1 MMDRSTAEH
10 TTEDFSS
17 LFNTVTQP
25 LVKEVNQD
33 STSSGTVSQE
43 PQNRNPLLVRRPVVR
58 AYRFKKET
66 SICGFTCS
74 CCYHTLLKA
83 RRRKMGE
90 NHSTEAA
97 RPSSYKATELQP
109 PLEPNNSSQSSSS
122 QTAEEVIDTVA
133 DGQTTSTAV
142 PSAVD
147 LGGEGD
153 GGGEKETVENISG
166 HGTTPTLDN
175 AELFGQPVAVGGL
188 VTRETGGEKVQFAAK
203 KPRRNSSAFLLAKV
217 AESEKDEPVWVVDE
231 SNAETLGKTSP
242 EAQVPIPQ
250 DEGNSLAPPN
260 DSPVFRPTI
269 KRKRIY
275 HVFRDSPQKLG
286 SDDQRHNNGD
296 ASTED
301 SGTKLLVVKC
311 MGDVTPEAD
320 SKEDEPL
327 EPSAKRMKVDDYSKE
342 IGSEQDTATESD
354 AKSETSACVS
364 SQLSRSS
371 ESTSIP
377 STFHLRRRRNSETIG
392 RLGARSFVRSR
403 STSGRL
409 KLETS
414 MTTGSRS
421 SSRQPVNRSVITRSM
436 TSASCSSNRKS
447 VERPT
452 SARKQ
457 LSLHLRTA
465 SAPNSPG
472 VFTRS
477 QARCRRISE
486 STVCF
491 QRTLRSRRIR
501 VRTPKCVSSR
511 SIENG
516 KTPKTP
522 KKAVRRLFS
531 SERDAVKDISIRDA
545 LLFEESA
552 RSANKDVL
560 PCMENCSSPNI
571 SKGSPTNQSKTPARS
586 NNTSASRRR
595 KRRFITLRKRKIKG
609 RRTVLGNVFGSPVRK
624 RIDVDQWA
632 QEGEDKYTRQ
642 AVQLFAKVQEEHQK
656 LKQLRMSDSGF
667 IEWVNLGGMFEI
679 KAWYSGNYP
688 AEYSR
693 LKMLYV
699 CDGCFS
705 YFGHQVPL
713 MRHMS
718 KCQYRFAPPGNE
730 IYRDKDKNVS
740 VFEVHGTVDQMY
752 CSNLCRLTMLWLENK
767 VIFMDVEPFDFY
779 VVTEFVGGRFRP
791 IGHFSRQRQFLSYNL
806 SCFCVFPCYQ
816 GRGFGTFIVDFS
828 SGSPGGPERPFSELG
843 NRVYQKYWCDK
854 LIHFIYTKVREF
866 GWRRLNIDIAD
877 VAKGTGIQESEVV
890 EALTGLCNSEWT
902 RNKQSLLVK
911 VTEESLMAIGRYISE
926 RNAEK
931 LLAKPEYLDPNFR
944 IALKLHGSEQNRP
957 VVTP

>member
-1 MMDRSTAEH
+1 
-10 TTEDFSS
+10 
-17 LFNTVTQP
+17 
-25 LVKEVNQD
+25 
-33 STSSGTVSQE
+33 
-43 PQNRNPLLVRRPVVR
+43 
-58 AYRFKKET
+58 
-66 SICGFTCS
+66 
-74 CCYHTLLKA
+74 
-83 RRRKMGE
+83 
-90 NHSTEAA
+90 
-97 RPSSYKATELQP
+97 
-109 PLEPNNSSQSSSS
+109 
-122 QTAEEVIDTVA
+122 
-133 DGQTTSTAV
+133 
-142 PSAVD
+142 
-147 LGGEGD
+147 
-153 GGGEKETVENISG
+153 
-166 HGTTPTLDN
+166 
-175 AELFGQPVAVGGL
+175 
-188 VTRETGGEKVQFAAK
+188 
-203 KPRRNSSAFLLAKV
+203 
-217 AESEKDEPVWVVDE
+217 
-231 SNAETLGKTSP
+231 
-242 EAQVPIPQ
+242 
-250 DEGNSLAPPN
+250 
-260 DSPVFRPTI
+260 
-269 KRKRIY
+269 
-275 HVFRDSPQKLG
+275 
-286 SDDQRHNNGD
+286 
-296 ASTED
+296 
-301 SGTKLLVVKC
+301 
-311 MGDVTPEAD
+311 
-320 SKEDEPL
+320 
-327 EPSAKRMKVDDYSKE
+327 
-342 IGSEQDTATESD
+342 
-354 AKSETSACVS
+354 
-364 SQLSRSS
+364 
-371 ESTSIP
+371 
-377 STFHLRRRRNSETIG
+377 
-392 RLGARSFVRSR
+392 
-403 STSGRL
+403 
-409 KLETS
+409 
-414 MTTGSRS
+414 
-421 SSRQPVNRSVITRSM
+421 M

-452 SARKQ
+452 SA
-457 LSLHLRTA
+457 
-465 SAPNSPG
+465 
-472 VFTRS
+472 
-477 QARCRRISE
+477 
-486 STVCF
+486 
-491 QRTLRSRRIR
+491 
-501 VRTPKCVSSR
+501 
-511 SIENG
+511 
-516 KTPKTP
+516 
-522 KKAVRRLFS
+522 S

-642 AVQLFAKVQEEHQK
+642 AVQLFAKVQEEHQVFQK

>member
-342 IGSEQDTATESD
+342 IGLLFKAHQKFFSAVSRTPPLKAMRSQKRVHVSVHSYLGLANPPRFRQHSIYEEGGILRPLEDSEQEVKPGVEGFRSQR
-354 AKSETSACVS
+354 SA
-364 SQLSRSS
+364 SS
-371 ESTSIP
+371 EL
-377 STFHLRRRRNSETIG
+377 FGLVEFVFERR
-392 RLGARSFVRSR
+392 
-403 STSGRL
+403 SG
-409 KLETS
+409 
-414 MTTGSRS
+414 G
-421 SSRQPVNRSVITRSM
+421 
-436 TSASCSSNRKS
+436 
-447 VERPT
+447 
-452 SARKQ
+452 
-457 LSLHLRTA
+457 
-465 SAPNSPG
+465 
-472 VFTRS
+472 
-477 QARCRRISE
+477 
-486 STVCF
+486 
-491 QRTLRSRRIR
+491 
-501 VRTPKCVSSR
+501 VSSR

-586 NNTSASRRR
+586 NN
-595 KRRFITLRKRKIKG
+595 IKG

-642 AVQLFAKVQEEHQK
+642 AVQLFAKVQEEHQ
-656 LKQLRMSDSGF
+656 
-667 IEWVNLGGMFEI
+667 
-679 KAWYSGNYP
+679 
-688 AEYSR
+688 
-693 LKMLYV
+693 
-699 CDGCFS
+699 
-705 YFGHQVPL
+705 
-713 MRHMS
+713 S

-902 RNKQSLLVK
+902 SCHGQFRRPADDIVRPLMSICNGITVLLNVMTRDDGMREILLPKQHAVNDD
-911 VTEESLMAIGRYISE
+911 E
-926 RNAEK
+926 REFVLR
-931 LLAKPEYLDPNFR
+931 LLADR
-944 IALKLHGSEQNRP
+944 IAAFFHSIIMEERLTNLTELKNSCYTLGQQHSAYSKDPFKLTYWDAFCLALLEELENRGGTPREELRAWQTLLHIVNENMLAGYMDAKSGSRE
-957 VVTP
+957 

>member
-242 EAQVPIPQ
+242 EAQVPI
-250 DEGNSLAPPN
+250 
-260 DSPVFRPTI
+260 
-269 KRKRIY
+269 
-275 HVFRDSPQKLG
+275 FRDSPQKLG

-342 IGSEQDTATESD
+342 IGLLFKAHQKFFSAVSRTPPLKAMRSQKRVHVSVHSYLGLANPPRFRQHSIYEEGGILRPLEDSEQGES
-354 AKSETSACVS
+354 
-364 SQLSRSS
+364 
-371 ESTSIP
+371 P
-377 STFHLRRRRNSETIG
+377 
-392 RLGARSFVRSR
+392 
-403 STSGRL
+403 
-409 KLETS
+409 
-414 MTTGSRS
+414 
-421 SSRQPVNRSVITRSM
+421 
-436 TSASCSSNRKS
+436 
-447 VERPT
+447 
-452 SARKQ
+452 
-457 LSLHLRTA
+457 
-465 SAPNSPG
+465 
-472 VFTRS
+472 
-477 QARCRRISE
+477 
-486 STVCF
+486 
-491 QRTLRSRRIR
+491 
-501 VRTPKCVSSR
+501 
-511 SIENG
+511 
-516 KTPKTP
+516 
-522 KKAVRRLFS
+522 
-531 SERDAVKDISIRDA
+531 
-545 LLFEESA
+545 
-552 RSANKDVL
+552 
-560 PCMENCSSPNI
+560 
-571 SKGSPTNQSKTPARS
+571 
-586 NNTSASRRR
+586 
-595 KRRFITLRKRKIKG
+595 
-609 RRTVLGNVFGSPVRK
+609 
-624 RIDVDQWA
+624 
-632 QEGEDKYTRQ
+632 
-642 AVQLFAKVQEEHQK
+642 
-656 LKQLRMSDSGF
+656 
-667 IEWVNLGGMFEI
+667 
-679 KAWYSGNYP
+679 
-688 AEYSR
+688 
-693 LKMLYV
+693 
-699 CDGCFS
+699 
-705 YFGHQVPL
+705 
-713 MRHMS
+713 
-718 KCQYRFAPPGNE
+718 
-730 IYRDKDKNVS
+730 
-740 VFEVHGTVDQMY
+740 
-752 CSNLCRLTMLWLENK
+752 
-767 VIFMDVEPFDFY
+767 
-779 VVTEFVGGRFRP
+779 
-791 IGHFSRQRQFLSYNL
+791 
-806 SCFCVFPCYQ
+806 
-816 GRGFGTFIVDFS
+816 
-828 SGSPGGPERPFSELG
+828 
-843 NRVYQKYWCDK
+843 
-854 LIHFIYTKVREF
+854 
-866 GWRRLNIDIAD
+866 
-877 VAKGTGIQESEVV
+877 
-890 EALTGLCNSEWT
+890 
-902 RNKQSLLVK
+902 
-911 VTEESLMAIGRYISE
+911 
-926 RNAEK
+926 
-931 LLAKPEYLDPNFR
+931 
-944 IALKLHGSEQNRP
+944 
-957 VVTP
+957 